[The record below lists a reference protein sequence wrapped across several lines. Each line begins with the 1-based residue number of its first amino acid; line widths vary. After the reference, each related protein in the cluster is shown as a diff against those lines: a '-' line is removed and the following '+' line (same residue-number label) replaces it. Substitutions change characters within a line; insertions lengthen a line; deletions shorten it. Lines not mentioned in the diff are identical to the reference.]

1 MEADVLWQGKSDISW
16 MTGGAL
22 TLIFNFNI
30 ITNYREF
37 TLTNLKSDE

>member
-30 ITNYREF
+30 ILTGEF
-37 TLTNLKSDE
+37 TLTNLKSEE